1 MNTEGPGMAEWGLRA
16 LERAPASAGTPNP
29 SLSPARL
36 PSSQGM
42 QSSQQGGVGELKV
55 LGPPRPTSPGVSL
68 YPSLPNL
75 CAQLS
80 FVVALGYKPGEGEN
94 IFGGFY
100 KPVVAV
106 VRIERGPGWPGSPEH
121 VGGRLTCHC
130 ITFDAF

>member
-1 MNTEGPGMAEWGLRA
+1 M
-16 LERAPASAGTPNP
+16 
-29 SLSPARL
+29 
-36 PSSQGM
+36 
-42 QSSQQGGVGELKV
+42 KV
-55 LGPPRPTSPGVSL
+55 LGPPRPTNPGVSL
-68 YPSLPNL
+68 YPFLPTR

-80 FVVALGYKPGEGEN
+80 FVATLGYKPGEGEN

-106 VRIERGPGWPGSPEH
+106 VRMERGPGWPGGPEH